1 MNLFMRHRISQK
13 QSMQEIP
20 SQIRKLH
27 KLCQY
32 GDALVRNEVETRP
45 NSK

>member
-20 SQIRKLH
+20 SQIRNLRKLW
-27 KLCQY
+27 QY
-32 GDALVRNEVETRP
+32 GDAFVRNEVETRP